1 VQWEEPNVKTQEE
14 RRDQLEARRR
24 ELIGR
29 LRRIERDLDQPVSA
43 TFSEQAQEREDEE
56 VLEDLGHA
64 GQQEIRM
71 IDAALKR
78 IEAGE
83 YGTCMRCG
91 EPIAEARLDSVPHAP
106 LCRDCA
112 G

>member
-1 VQWEEPNVKTQEE
+1 MKPISL
-14 RRDQLEARRR
+14 RREQLENRLE
-24 ELIGR
+24 ELLRR
-29 LRRIERDLDQPVSA
+29 LRRIEHDLDQPVSA
-43 TFSEQAQEREDEE
+43 TFSEQALEREEEE

-71 IDAALKR
+71 IQAALKR

-83 YGTCMRCG
+83 YGICARCG
-91 EPIAEARLDSVPHAP
+91 NDIPEARLDILPHTP
-106 LCRDCA
+106 LCRACA

>member
-1 VQWEEPNVKTQEE
+1 LKSVDE
-14 RRDQLEARRR
+14 RRAQLEGRRA
-24 ELIGR
+24 ELVSR
-29 LRRIERDLDQPVSA
+29 LRRIEDDLDQPVSA
-43 TFSEQAQEREDEE
+43 TFSEQALEREGEE
-56 VLEDLGHA
+56 VLEDLGLA

-83 YGTCMRCG
+83 YGYCVRCG
-91 EPIAEARLDSVPHAP
+91 EAIPEARLDLVPHAP
-106 LCRDCA
+106 LCRTCA